1 MMIAKDGTLE
11 DNEDEESDEESDE
24 SCSPVAVMAD
34 SQQRSANINTKK
46 KKKKQTNEEGEE
58 WGESQQKKDIIA
70 AFLDRDSGIHEL
82 TATQIFEDYAADHG
96 WVKLNATNNIR
107 RLKKQYDGKEGPFSE
122 KQVTKTEP
130 FTTRKTKSKAY
141 TLLLKLHMM
150 SEQSGVE
157 SMTIEQLHQSE
168 ACFRQYPLKDFKR
181 HNADVRR
188 LAGRRRQS
196 SSKIRPSC
204 SVT

>member
-1 MMIAKDGTLE
+1 MGRIPRHEHKNAAKGRKEVTIQIDSSVRLHDDSKRWNFRRGEE

-82 TATQIFEDYAADHG
+82 TTTQIFEDYAADHG

-107 RLKKQYDGKEGPFSE
+107 RLKKQWE
-122 KQVTKTEP
+122 
-130 FTTRKTKSKAY
+130 RKVGQRSN
-141 TLLLKLHMM
+141 LLAN
-150 SEQSGVE
+150 
-157 SMTIEQLHQSE
+157 T
-168 ACFRQYPLKDFKR
+168 
-181 HNADVRR
+181 
-188 LAGRRRQS
+188 
-196 SSKIRPSC
+196 
-204 SVT
+204 